1 MGVCVVVVYKIPQ
14 NTSLSS
20 SMLLLLIHHIISHY
34 HTSNRVIALVISKCD
49 TAQCLLIQSMLFK
62 RKFDQHFAYLGSQE
76 DGWNR
81 LKR

>member
-14 NTSLSS
+14 NITLSS
-20 SMLLLLIHHIISHY
+20 MLLLIHHIISHY